1 MPMKPKDMISLLK
14 ANGFVEIGSNG
25 SHRKLFNPNTKQTV
39 IVPYHNKDM
48 KKGLEQDIL
57 KKAGLK

>member
-1 MPMKPKDMISLLK
+1 MPMKPKDMIKLLI
-14 ANGFVEIGSNG
+14 ANGFMEISSNG
-25 SHRKLFNPNTKQTV
+25 SHRKLFNPKTNQTI

-57 KKAGLK
+57 KKACLK